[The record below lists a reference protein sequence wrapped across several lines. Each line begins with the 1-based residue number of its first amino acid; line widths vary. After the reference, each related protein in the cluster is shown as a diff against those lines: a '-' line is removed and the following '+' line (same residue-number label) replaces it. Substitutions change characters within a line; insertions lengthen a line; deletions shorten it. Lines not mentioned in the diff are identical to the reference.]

1 MLVPPMDTSEI
12 LIQTIVFAIVAGILM
27 QVLAEK
33 IKMPSIVFLMIAGI
47 ALGPEFLNIV
57 QPKVM
62 GSGLEVLVSLAVGL
76 ILFEGGLGLD
86 FKAFKEVNQSVRNL
100 LTIGL
105 TVTVVGSAI
114 TIHYLLGV
122 DWYLSALFGSFMSI
136 TGLTVINPILQ
147 RVTVKREISTILRS
161 EGILSNPIGAF
172 LSVGVMEVILA
183 SNQQSLVYFAY
194 AFLVKICVGLLVG
207 FIMGWALGKLMKR
220 RMVEGDLKNLVV
232 FAWVF
237 ATFYFSNQVESN
249 TGILAVVVAG
259 FALQRENIPQLTTLK
274 KFKGQLSIF
283 FISLLF
289 ILISANLQ
297 LDQLHELG
305 PAGLGVVAVLVFVV
319 RPLSV
324 FLSNHGLLGF
334 REKLFVSWIGPKGI
348 VSASVAS
355 LFSIILQKN
364 GVVEAATVEAMVFL
378 TIMLTVTV
386 QGMSARKAAKLCGC
400 FEEDGGIV
408 IIGANALGRTL
419 GTAFKELGKHVVVI
433 DSNQEHCRLSEED
446 GLETVH
452 GNALDTNVLESAN
465 ITRASVLIA
474 TTANAEINL
483 LACQQVKDL
492 YRVNE
497 VYPAID
503 SPHKGANLQL
513 VDDIGGNLAYAKP
526 VSIQEWKDAV
536 DEDRVRI
543 KDTKLEGKGGMLNEL
558 LLPGLEDENWIPL
571 ILKRKDGYYFV
582 HADQLWS
589 AGDILIYLT
598 K

>member
-1 MLVPPMDTSEI
+1 MDTSEI
-12 LIQTIVFAIVAGILM
+12 LIQTIVFSVVAGILM

-33 IKMPSIVFLMIAGI
+33 VKMPSIVFLMIAGV
-47 ALGPEFLNIV
+47 ALGPEFMNLV

-86 FKAFKEVNQSVRNL
+86 FNAFKDVNQSVRNL
-100 LTIGL
+100 LTLGL
-105 TVTVVGSAI
+105 GITILGSAVTV
-114 TIHYLLGV
+114 HYLL
-122 DWYLSALFGSFMSI
+122 DLSWSLSALFGSFMSI

-147 RVTVKREISTILRS
+147 RVTIKREIATILRS

-172 LSVGVMEVILA
+172 LSVGVLEVILA
-183 SNQQSLVYFAY
+183 SKQKSLVYFGY
-194 AFLVKICVGLLVG
+194 EFFVKICVGLLVG
-207 FIMGWALGKLMKR
+207 FVMGWFLGKVLKR
-220 RMVEGDLKNLVV
+220 RYIEGDLKNLVV

-259 FALQRENIPQLTTLK
+259 FAVQRENIPQLNTLK
-274 KFKGQLSIF
+274 KFKGQLSIL
-283 FISLLF
+283 FISILF

-297 LDQLHELG
+297 LEQLHNLG
-305 PAGLGVVAVLVFVV
+305 PTGLLVVAILVFLV

-324 FLSNHGLLGF
+324 FLSNHGLLSF
-334 REKLFVSWIGPKGI
+334 KEKLFVSWIGPKGI

-364 GVVEAATVEAMVFL
+364 GVEHAVTVEAMVFL
-378 TIMLTVTV
+378 TIMLTVTI
-386 QGMSARKAAKLCGC
+386 QGMTARRAAKACGC
-400 FEEDGGIV
+400 LEEDGGIV

-419 GTAFKELGKHVVVI
+419 GTAFKELGKDVVII
-433 DSNQEHCRLSEED
+433 DSNQEHCKLSEED
-446 GLETVH
+446 GLETVN
-452 GNALDTNVLESAN
+452 GNALDLNCLELAN
-465 ITRASVLIA
+465 ISRASVVIA
-474 TTANAEINL
+474 TTSNSEINL

-492 YRVNE
+492 FRVPE

-503 SPHKGANLQL
+503 SPHKGANIKL

-526 VSIQEWKDAV
+526 VSIQAWKDAV
-536 DEDRVRI
+536 DEDRVKI
-543 KDTKLEGKGGMLNEL
+543 MDTKLEGKGGMLSDL
-558 LLPGLEDENWIPL
+558 LLAELEDDDWIPL

-589 AGDILIYLT
+589 SGDILIYLA